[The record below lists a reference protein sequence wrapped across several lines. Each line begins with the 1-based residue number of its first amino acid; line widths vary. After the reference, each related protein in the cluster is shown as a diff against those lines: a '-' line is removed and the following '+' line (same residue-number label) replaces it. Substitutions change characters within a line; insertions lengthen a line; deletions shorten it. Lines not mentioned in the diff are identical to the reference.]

1 MKGLLFLG
9 LFTLFLNSGIN
20 AEEHYYSNTWMGINY
35 DLFIN
40 DKERLENDFIYK
52 FRTRF
57 ESDSR
62 KTINRWRIADCLE
75 STIDGYLVPA
85 IDRYGFERGMSALIK
100 EICG

>member
-1 MKGLLFLG
+1 MKRLFLP
-9 LFTLFLNSGIN
+9 LLVALSFPFGIK
-20 AEEHYYSNTWMGINY
+20 AEEPFYSNTWMGINY